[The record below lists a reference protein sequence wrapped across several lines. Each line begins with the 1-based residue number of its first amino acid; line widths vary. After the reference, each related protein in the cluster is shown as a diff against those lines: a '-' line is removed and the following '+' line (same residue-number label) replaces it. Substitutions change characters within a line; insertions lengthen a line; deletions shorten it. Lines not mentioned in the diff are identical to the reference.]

1 MDNYN
6 KIQNCKWDYEK
17 VTVAC
22 PHCKKQNIF
31 SRQDDL
37 HTNSTVL
44 DLDVNCQ
51 YCHTTFRIG
60 GDNIQPAFM
69 KIYYD
74 CYDLYNKKEYRKSI
88 MDLCTAYEKL
98 FRFILDLYLTIYP
111 LAEVTETPL
120 LYFRVQK
127 NLELNKMLE
136 KKIKKLAFQKM
147 LYLTLKLF
155 ADIDTISNITI
166 QDSKTFISNI
176 DINQNQNQKDILL
189 SVKML
194 KNHKL
199 RNILIVLLCLNNK
212 NKSINILR
220 NKVAHST
227 AYCPSKKEV
236 ETELLIARKI
246 FNTLY
251 VHLHLWTLDVNKFD
265 FIIKNK
271 PSI

>member
-1 MDNYN
+1 MDDFN
-6 KIQNCKWDYEK
+6 KIQDCKWDYEK

-44 DLDVNCQ
+44 GLDVNCQ
-51 YCHTTFRIG
+51 YCHTSFRIG

-98 FRFILDLYLTIYP
+98 FRFILDLYLTVYP
-111 LAEVTETPL
+111 LVEVTETPL
-120 LYFRVQK
+120 RHFRVQK
-127 NLELNKMLE
+127 NIELKEMLE
-136 KKIKKLAFQKM
+136 KKIKKFAFQNM

-155 ADIDTISNITI
+155 TSLDTSSNITI
-166 QDSKTFISNI
+166 QASETFISQ
-176 DINQNQNQKDILL
+176 INKKNSKNLLQRLKDLNDPKI
-189 SVKML
+189 
-194 KNHKL
+194 

>member
-1 MDNYN
+1 
-6 KIQNCKWDYEK
+6 
-17 VTVAC
+17 
-22 PHCKKQNIF
+22 
-31 SRQDDL
+31 
-37 HTNSTVL
+37 
-44 DLDVNCQ
+44 
-51 YCHTTFRIG
+51 
-60 GDNIQPAFM
+60 M

-111 LAEVTETPL
+111 LVEVTETPL
-120 LYFRVQK
+120 VYFRVQK

-136 KKIKKLAFQKM
+136 KKIKKLAFQNM

-155 ADIDTISNITI
+155 TSLDTSSNITI
-166 QDSKTFISNI
+166 QDSETFISQ
-176 DINQNQNQKDILL
+176 INKKSPKDLLQK
-189 SVKML
+189 L
-194 KNHKL
+194 KDLNNHKI
-199 RNILIVLLCLNNK
+199 RNTLIVLLCLTK
-212 NKSINILR
+212 KKKSINILR
-220 NKVAHST
+220 NKVAHSA

-246 FNTLY
+246 FEG
-251 VHLHLWTLDVNKFD
+251 LHVNLQIHTLDSNCFD

>member
-17 VTVAC
+17 VTANC
-22 PHCKKQNIF
+22 PHCNKQNIF

-37 HTNSTVL
+37 HTSTIVFSM
-44 DLDVNCQ
+44 DVTCE
-51 YCHTTFRIG
+51 YCNKNFKIG
-60 GDNIQPAFM
+60 GDPLIPSFM
-69 KIYYD
+69 K
-74 CYDLYNKKEYRKSI
+74 LYFECEELAAKKEYRQAI
-88 MDLCTAYEKL
+88 INLCVAYENL
-98 FRFILDLYLTIYP
+98 FSFILHLYLTVYP
-111 LAEVTETPL
+111 LVEVTEIPL
-120 LYFRVQK
+120 GYYRAQ
-127 NLELNKMLE
+127 NNIELTKMLE
-136 KKIKKLAFQKM
+136 NNIKKFSFKKM

-155 ADIDTISNITI
+155 ADIDTSSNITI

-176 DINQNQNQKDILL
+176 DINQNQKDMLL

-194 KNHKL
+194 KNHKI

-220 NKVAHST
+220 NKVAHSA

-246 FNTLY
+246 FEG
-251 VHLHLWTLDVNKFD
+251 LHVNLQIHTLDINCFD